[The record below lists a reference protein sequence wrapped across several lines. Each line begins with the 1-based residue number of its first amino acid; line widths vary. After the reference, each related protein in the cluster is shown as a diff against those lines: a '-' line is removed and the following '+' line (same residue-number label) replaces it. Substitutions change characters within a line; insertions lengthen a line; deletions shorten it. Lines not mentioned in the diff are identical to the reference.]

1 MLASPP
7 KRRKIGSPEPD
18 IDATGH
24 AAKPK
29 PTTPTRASYLSPT
42 KSSLARS
49 HPHLLN
55 QAKPQGTSTSRGKS
69 LREEILH
76 KDPSA
81 AAQHETN
88 ANVRPQVDH
97 SKDGL
102 DTTITAENE
111 VNHGDITRNKTTGT
125 VNTKQSLVQ
134 ASSPFKNRNS
144 THPDRPNRGKL
155 NDETLPPLTTPALVR
170 RGESRQVPAHAPS
183 HEPELPPT
191 PVQLGLSPAPDKP
204 RGLTS
209 SSSPRRSLTG
219 SGKSRRRTRGSLVT
233 SSPLKPKARPPAVAR
248 NEGSSDEHDE
258 VAEAQESEID
268 LRHEGDISI
277 EVKERQSSL
286 RSLREKLQQL
296 RTGNDLLETL
306 IEHGG
311 DLSTGDVSI
320 LEESYLD
327 GIPQEDDLRFPKDM
341 TITHLTLFAPGNLQ
355 LHSRTELRQEDGR
368 PKAVHY
374 LTVTAPP
381 PWLPDV
387 FSFSFEVVVDT
398 ENVAVE
404 HLQLLGRSEKRGPSS
419 TMTSISQ
426 WLSARLENPLHRRD
440 VGGLIWAIGKY
451 FGVMVERAKVFR
463 RLDTFYKSLDTENP
477 DNIQQDEAEELSQDD
492 TVDLSRWMHKSQ
504 LQLPVAARSVG
515 TGRPP
520 CKPSIMLVWDIEL
533 DWTGSITSFPSISVG
548 GVSTKAEARLKD
560 VFSSLLPLKGVTS
573 AVDGVWK
580 LAHGDYENQE
590 LLRKTAGKT
599 PAA

>member
-18 IDATGH
+18 IGATGDA

-49 HPHLLN
+49 YPHLLN
-55 QAKPQGTSTSRGKS
+55 QAKPQGTSVSRGKS

-81 AAQHETN
+81 SARHDTN

-97 SKDGL
+97 SADGL
-102 DTTITAENE
+102 NTTITDESE
-111 VNHGDITRNKTTGT
+111 VKNSLGNRGKIIGT
-125 VNTKQSLVQ
+125 ANAKRPRVQ
-134 ASSPFKNRNS
+134 ASPPFRSRNS
-144 THPDRPNRGKL
+144 THPDPVNRGKSS
-155 NDETLPPLTTPALVR
+155 DGPLPPLTTPALVR
-170 RGESRQVPAHAPS
+170 RGESQSHIPGRPAND
-183 HEPELPPT
+183 EPELPPT
-191 PVQLGLSPAPDKP
+191 PVQLGLSAAPDKP

-248 NEGSSDEHDE
+248 NEGSADGHDE
-258 VAEAQESEID
+258 VAEAQESELD

-286 RSLREKLQQL
+286 RSLREKLEQL
-296 RTGNDLLETL
+296 RTEKDRLETL

-327 GIPQEDDLRFPKDM
+327 GIPEEDDLRFPKDM

-355 LHSRTELRQEDGR
+355 LHSRTDLRQEDGR

-387 FSFSFEVVVDT
+387 LSFSFEVVVDT

-404 HLQLLGRSEKRGPSS
+404 HVRLLGKSEKRAPSS
-419 TMTSISQ
+419 AATIISH
-426 WLSARLENPLHRRD
+426 WLHARLGDPLHRRD
-440 VGGLIWAIGKY
+440 VGGMIWAIGKY

-463 RLDTFYKSLDTENP
+463 RLDIFYKSLRTENP
-477 DNIQQDEAEELSQDD
+477 NTIQQDEAEEFSQDE
-492 TVDLSRWMHKSQ
+492 TIDLSRWIHKTQ
-504 LQLPVAARSVG
+504 MQVPVATPSVV

-520 CKPSIMLVWDIEL
+520 CNPSIMLIWDIDL

-548 GVSTKAEARLKD
+548 GVSAKAEARLKD
-560 VFSSLLPLKGVTS
+560 VFSSLVPLKGITS

-580 LAHGDYENQE
+580 LVHSDYEN
-590 LLRKTAGKT
+590 
-599 PAA
+599 